1 MQLQAVKVRSAMTID
16 SIRALLRAATLCVA
30 APQD

>member
-16 SIRALLRAATLCVA
+16 SIRALLRAVTPCVA